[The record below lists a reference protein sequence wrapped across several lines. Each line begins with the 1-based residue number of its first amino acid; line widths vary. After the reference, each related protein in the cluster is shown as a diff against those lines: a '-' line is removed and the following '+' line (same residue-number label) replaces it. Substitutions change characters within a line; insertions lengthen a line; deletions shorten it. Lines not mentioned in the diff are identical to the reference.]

1 MPASLA
7 IHDFGSQ
14 LKYLRKRAHLTQRD
28 LAQAV
33 GYTEAHI
40 CRLEKNERLP
50 DLTTVAALFIPA
62 LDLRDNP
69 EAMERLLQLAAEA
82 HGGRRLAKVKLTQV
96 TIEHL
101 DEQDLG
107 ALEEVPA
114 PPAQHVDRAALLA
127 RIRAALARER
137 ALALCGMAGAGK
149 TSLAAAVTREYRG
162 PVFWHTLTAEVNT
175 SAEAILRQ
183 LALFLFANGQSQLKP
198 LIERRG
204 EAAPIALD
212 QQLAQIRAALGQC
225 PALLCFEDAHLL
237 AGDETSLSLLR
248 QLSGLPT
255 VSLLLTSRQG
265 GLLPIA
271 QINVGGLEPAEARD
285 LVHRLGL
292 VLDEGRLERL
302 LVRTDRNPML
312 LRLAAG
318 QLVES
323 QLDADTFIEHLETHP
338 QVASYLLDALLRDLS
353 PAAEWLAS
361 LLSVFR
367 HPLDLYDELLVELAQ
382 KHEPTV
388 RFESAL
394 TEMRLRHLMDN
405 PRHASLHPLV
415 QDYLYTTLGTDTAR
429 RKRTHRLAAEWSEA
443 DGNIVEAAHHWTRA
457 ADLEQAAEV
466 LGDRSEELFNR
477 GQASAAVQV
486 VDEALERAVRKRGDT
501 SALRRRLLTA
511 RGDLLRGT
519 FRAADAEASYR
530 EALSLAQN
538 LPAVRAQI
546 VRNLVQ
552 VLLQRGRSAEA
563 LPLCQSAMAGLG
575 EADILLRA
583 RLASI
588 QCRVHL
594 VLSQF
599 DDAERTAN
607 LAIDL
612 ARQFAEAL
620 PQAANDVWARAE
632 RTLGWINYTR
642 HPEGTE
648 SLAHYRRALECAR
661 AAGLRVIEC
670 AILSNTATALMERG
684 ESQGALQ
691 TYEEALHGYESL
703 GDMYGVAG
711 VLHNLGVLHGIREE
725 FDAALQ
731 RFERASDIERR
742 IGDREGLLSSEGARA
757 SMLISLNRL
766 AEARAVLDKALT
778 VGENSTDTWAFGTAL
793 CLLTEVQVAQG
804 EPAAAHA
811 TVQRAL
817 SMPGIADNARIYAW
831 AQSDLALVQISAG
844 QFDEARATV
853 AGDPPADLGF
863 ELTIRWRQVQ
873 SAAALACGDVETSR
887 QIAQA
892 VVKSAKEKGLN
903 QLEQVAQALLDQP
916 ERPPRDL
923 PRLILVGPEA

>member
-1 MPASLA
+1 MPANLPT
-7 IHDFGSQ
+7 HDFGSQ

-114 PPAQHVDRAALLA
+114 PPAQYVDRTALLA
-127 RIRAALARER
+127 RIRAALVRER

-149 TSLAAAVTREYRG
+149 TSLAAAVTREYLG
-162 PVFWHTLTAEVNT
+162 PIFWHTLTAAVNT

-198 LIERRG
+198 LVERRG
-204 EAAPIALD
+204 EAVPIALD
-212 QQLAQIRAALGQC
+212 QQLAQIRAALGQR

-285 LVHRLGL
+285 LVRRLGL
-292 VLDEGRLERL
+292 VLGEGRLERL

-318 QLVES
+318 QLIES

-338 QVASYLLDALLRDLS
+338 QVAAYLLDALLRDLS
-353 PAAEWLAS
+353 PAAEWLVS

-367 HPLDLYDELLVELAQ
+367 HPLDLYDEQLVELAQ
-382 KHEPTV
+382 KYEPSL
-388 RFESAL
+388 RFEAAL
-394 TEMRLRHLMDN
+394 AEMRLRHLMDN

-415 QDYLYTTLGTDTAR
+415 RDYLYTTLGTDAAR
-429 RKRTHRLAAEWSEA
+429 RKRMHRLAAEWSEA

-457 ADLEQAAEV
+457 ANLEQAAEV

-486 VDEALERAVRKRGDT
+486 VDEALERAARKRGDT

-546 VRNLVQ
+546 VRNLAQ
-552 VLLQRGRSAEA
+552 ILLQRGRSAEA
-563 LPLCQSAMAGLG
+563 LALCQSAAAGLG

-588 QCRVHL
+588 QCRAHL

-599 DDAERTAN
+599 DEAERTAS
-607 LAIDL
+607 LAIGL
-612 ARQFAEAL
+612 AGQFSEAL

-648 SLAHYRRALECAR
+648 SLAHYRRALDCAR

-684 ESQGALQ
+684 ETQSALQ
-691 TYEEALHGYESL
+691 TYEEALRGYESL
-703 GDMYGVAG
+703 GDMYGVAS

-725 FDAALQ
+725 YDAALQ
-731 RFERASDIERR
+731 RFAQASDIERR
-742 IGDREGLLSSEGARA
+742 VGDHEGLLSSEGARA

-766 AEARAVLDKALT
+766 AEARAVLDEALA

-793 CLLTEVQVAQG
+793 CLLAEIQLVQADTG
-804 EPAAAHA
+804 AARV
-811 TVQRAL
+811 TIQRAL
-817 SMPGIADNARIYAW
+817 SMPGIADNARIHAW
-831 AQSDLALVQISAG
+831 AQSDLALVQIGAG
-844 QFDEARATV
+844 EFAAARETVNGEPPDE
-853 AGDPPADLGF
+853 LGF

-892 VVKSAKEKGLN
+892 VVQAAREKGLK
-903 QLEQVAQALLDQP
+903 QLEQVAQALLSEP
-916 ERPPRDL
+916 ERPPHEL
-923 PRLILVGPEA
+923 PRIILVGPEN

>member
-7 IHDFGSQ
+7 IEDFGSQ

-33 GYTEAHI
+33 GYTEAHV

-62 LDLRDNP
+62 LDIQNDP
-69 EAMERLLQLAAEA
+69 AAMERLLQLAADA
-82 HGGRRLAKVKLTQV
+82 HGGRKLAKVKLTQV

-114 PPAQHVDRAALLA
+114 PPAQRVDRAILLA
-127 RIRAALARER
+127 RLRALLARER
-137 ALALCGMAGAGK
+137 AVALCGMAGAGK
-149 TSLAAAVTREYRG
+149 TSLAAALAREYQG
-162 PVFWHTLTAEVNT
+162 PIFWHTLTAEVNT

-183 LALFLFANGQSQLKP
+183 LALFLFSNGQSQLKP
-198 LIERRG
+198 LVERRS

-212 QQLAQIRAALGQC
+212 QQLAQIRAALGDR

-237 AGDETSLSLLR
+237 ADDEASLSLLK
-248 QLSGLPT
+248 QLSGLST

-271 QINVGGLEPAEARD
+271 EVNVGGLEPTEARD
-285 LVHRLGL
+285 LVRRLGL
-292 VLDEGRLERL
+292 VLDEERLERL

-323 QLDADTFIEHLETHP
+323 QLDADAFIEHLETHP
-338 QVASYLLDALLRDLS
+338 QVAAYLLDTLLRDLS
-353 PAAEWLAS
+353 PAAEWLAA

-367 HPLDLYDELLVELAQ
+367 HPLDLYDEVLIELTQ
-382 KHEPTV
+382 RYEPSV
-388 RFESAL
+388 RFEAAL
-394 TEMRLRHLMDN
+394 SEIRPRHLVDN
-405 PRHASLHPLV
+405 PRRASLHPLV
-415 QDYLYTTLGTDTAR
+415 RDHLYATLGTDTAR
-429 RKRTHRLAAEWSEA
+429 KKRVHRLAAEWSEA
-443 DGNIVEAAHHWTRA
+443 AGDLVEAAHHWTRA
-457 ADLEQAAEV
+457 GDLEQAAEV
-466 LGDRSEELFNR
+466 LGDRSEDLFNR

-486 VDEALERAVRKRGDT
+486 VDEALERAARKRGDT

-511 RGDLLRGT
+511 RGDLLLGT

-546 VRNLVQ
+546 VRNLAQ
-552 VLLQRGRSAEA
+552 SLLQRGRSAEA

-575 EADILLRA
+575 EADVLLRA
-583 RLASI
+583 RLASM
-588 QCRVHL
+588 QCRAHL

-599 DDAERTAN
+599 DEAERTAN
-607 LAIDL
+607 LAIEL
-612 ARQFAEAL
+612 ANQFAEAL

-648 SLAHYRRALECAR
+648 SLAHYRRALDCAR

-684 ESQGALQ
+684 DMQAALK
-691 TYEEALHGYESL
+691 TYEDALHGYESL

-725 FDAALQ
+725 HNEALQ
-731 RFERASDIERR
+731 CFERAGEIERL
-742 IGDREGLLSSEGARA
+742 IGDHEGLLSSEGARA
-757 SMLISLNRL
+757 SMLIGLNRL
-766 AEARAVLDKALT
+766 TEARAALDMALT
-778 VGENSTDTWAFGTAL
+778 AAGNSSDTWALGSAL
-793 CLLTEVQVAQG
+793 CLLTEVQLLQG
-804 EPAAAHA
+804 EIEAAQI
-811 TVQRAL
+811 TIQRTL
-817 SMPGIADNARIYAW
+817 SMPGMEGNARVHAW
-831 AQSDLALVQISAG
+831 AQSDLALVQIGAG
-844 QFDEARATV
+844 QFDEARETV
-853 AGDPPADLGF
+853 AGEPSADLGF

-873 SAAALACGDVETSR
+873 SAAALACGDVKTSR

-892 VVKSAKEKGLN
+892 VVKSAREKGLKK
-903 QLEQVAQALLDQP
+903 LELVARALHDQP
-916 ERPPRDL
+916 KRPPRDL
-923 PRLILVGPEA
+923 PRIILVGPEA

>member
-7 IHDFGSQ
+7 IEDFGSQ

-62 LDLRDNP
+62 LDIKNDP
-69 EAMERLLQLAAEA
+69 VAMENLLQLAAEA
-82 HGGRRLAKVKLTQV
+82 HGGRKLTKVKLTQV

-101 DEQDLG
+101 DEQGLG
-107 ALEEVPA
+107 ALEEIPA
-114 PPAQHVDRAALLA
+114 LPAQRVDRATLLA
-127 RIRAALARER
+127 RIRALLAREH
-137 ALALCGMAGAGK
+137 ALALCGMAGTGK
-149 TSLAAAVTREYRG
+149 TSLAAALAREYQG

-183 LALFLFANGQSQLKP
+183 LALFLFSNGQSQLKP
-198 LIERRG
+198 LVERRS

-212 QQLAQIRAALGQC
+212 QQLVQIRAALGQR

-237 AGDETSLSLLR
+237 ANDETSLSLLK
-248 QLSGLPT
+248 QLSGLPA

-271 QINVGGLEPAEARD
+271 EINVSGLEPAEARD
-285 LVHRLGL
+285 LVRRLGL
-292 VLDEGRLERL
+292 ALDEERLARL
-302 LVRTDRNPML
+302 LVRTGRNPML

-318 QLVES
+318 QLIES
-323 QLDADTFIEHLETHP
+323 QLDPDAFIEHLETHP
-338 QVASYLLDALLRDLS
+338 QVAAYLLDTLLRDLS
-353 PAAEWLAS
+353 PAAEWLVA
-361 LLSVFR
+361 LLAVFR
-367 HPLDLYDELLVELAQ
+367 HPLDLYDELLIELAQ
-382 KHEPTV
+382 KYEPTV
-388 RFESAL
+388 RFEAAL
-394 TEMRLRHLMDN
+394 SEIHPRHLVDN
-405 PRHASLHPLV
+405 PRCASLHPLV
-415 QDYLYTTLGTDTAR
+415 RDHLYATLGTDAS
-429 RKRTHRLAAEWSEA
+429 RKKRVHRLAAEWSEA
-443 DGNIVEAAHHWTRA
+443 AGNLVEAAHHWTRA
-457 ADLEQAAEV
+457 GDLEQAAEV
-466 LGDRSEELFNR
+466 LGDRSEDLFNR

-486 VDEALERAVRKRGDT
+486 VDEALERAARKRGDT

-530 EALSLAQN
+530 EALSLAQS

-546 VRNLVQ
+546 VRNLAQ
-552 VLLQRGRSAEA
+552 ILLQRGRSAEA
-563 LPLCQSAMAGLG
+563 LTLCQSAMADLG
-575 EADILLRA
+575 DADVLLRA

-588 QCRVHL
+588 QCRAHL

-599 DDAERTAN
+599 DEAERIAN
-607 LAIDL
+607 LAIEL
-612 ARQFAEAL
+612 ANQFAEAL
-620 PQAANDVWARAE
+620 PQTANDVWARAE

-648 SLAHYRRALECAR
+648 SLAHYRRALDCAR

-684 ESQGALQ
+684 DTQAALK
-691 TYEEALHGYESL
+691 TYEDALHGYESL

-711 VLHNLGVLHGIREE
+711 VLHNLGVLHGVREE
-725 FDAALQ
+725 YDEALR
-731 RFERASDIERR
+731 RFEQSSEIERLV
-742 IGDREGLLSSEGARA
+742 GDHEGLLSSEGARA
-757 SMLISLNRL
+757 SILINLNRL
-766 AEARAVLDKALT
+766 AEARSILDMALT
-778 VGENSTDTWAFGTAL
+778 VGESSNDTWALGTAL
-793 CLLTEVQVAQG
+793 CLLTEVQLMQG
-804 EPAAAHA
+804 EIETAQA
-811 TVQRAL
+811 TIQRTL
-817 SMPGIADNARIYAW
+817 SMPGMESNARIRAW
-831 AQSDLALVQISAG
+831 AQSDLALVQIGAG
-844 QFDEARATV
+844 QFDDARVTV
-853 AGDPPADLGF
+853 AGEPPADLGF

-892 VVKSAKEKGLN
+892 VLKSAQEKGLK
-903 QLEQVAQALLDQP
+903 QLELVAQALLDQP
-916 ERPPRDL
+916 ERPPCDL
-923 PRLILVGPEA
+923 PRIILIGPEA